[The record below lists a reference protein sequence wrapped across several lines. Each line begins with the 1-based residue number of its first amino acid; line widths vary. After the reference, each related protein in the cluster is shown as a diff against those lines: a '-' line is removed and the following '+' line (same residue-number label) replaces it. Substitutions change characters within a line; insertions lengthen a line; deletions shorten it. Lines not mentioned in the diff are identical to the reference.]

1 MADIE
6 LYVDKFATMQIHNM
20 NVWVDTAREEIISKY
35 HPAEEDSTMHTLK
48 SAHIIEETYFS
59 HLIHADIDTTVTE
72 LRDKHSS
79 DITSAPEQPVTADI
93 KKQLKKVAEFEG
105 SDVDKL
111 LMIFCQQ
118 THLNYSRLTE
128 EEKAWLIKITNK
140 SNLLR
145 KGASRRAFFDG
156 KESYN
161 SANYV
166 TLYKDYI
173 CVAYGRSRVQIFKLV
188 NTIK

>member
-1 MADIE
+1 
-6 LYVDKFATMQIHNM
+6 MQIHNM

-59 HLIHADIDTTVTE
+59 HLIHADIDTIVTE

-128 EEKAWLIKITNK
+128 EEKAWLINPICSAKVRVGVVKAKNITNGTK
-140 SNLLR
+140 
-145 KGASRRAFFDG
+145 KA
-156 KESYN
+156 
-161 SANYV
+161 
-166 TLYKDYI
+166 TLYFQKNGFLYD
-173 CVAYGRSRVQIFKLV
+173 C
-188 NTIK
+188 

>member
-1 MADIE
+1 MADIK

-59 HLIHADIDTTVTE
+59 HLIHADIDTIVTE

-128 EEKAWLIKITNK
+128 EEKAWLIKIANK

-145 KGASRRAFFDG
+145 KGASRRG
-156 KESYN
+156 KGKKYN
-161 SANYV
+161 
-166 TLYKDYI
+166 
-173 CVAYGRSRVQIFKLV
+173 
-188 NTIK
+188 